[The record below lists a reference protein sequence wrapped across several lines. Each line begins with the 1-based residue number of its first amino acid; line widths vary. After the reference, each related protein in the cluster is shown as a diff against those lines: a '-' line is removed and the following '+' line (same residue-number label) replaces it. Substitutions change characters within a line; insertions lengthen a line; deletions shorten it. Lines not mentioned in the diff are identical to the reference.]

1 MIKEYKKILIMSV
14 VLLILVIC
22 IVVVFTTD
30 VSMAGIKSGSIFTI
44 SEGKNNLNSLLE
56 KESEVKAEHQSALDS
71 LEQAKNTY
79 ETEKKK
85 FDNID
90 QATVDLVKEA
100 TKDEK
105 YFIEYLWITL
115 GNYATDNNLIID
127 VITPGS
133 TLSSTGETLNGNASG
148 AQGSAGNALGG
159 GINFGSA
166 DGSTGTNRPTTDTSS
181 VANDSIRIIVK
192 GRYANVADFVYDVEN
207 DKELKFRLDNMK
219 MVYKSNN
226 QIEATFNIL
235 SLQVKK

>member
-133 TLSSTGETLNGNASG
+133 TLSSTGETLNGSG
-148 AQGSAGNALGG
+148 SDAGTGNALGG
-159 GINFGSA
+159 GINFG
-166 DGSTGTNRPTTDTSS
+166 GSDTGAGTNRPTTDTSS

>member
-148 AQGSAGNALGG
+148 TQSGSGDVLGG
-159 GINFGSA
+159 GMNFGSA

-181 VANDSIRIIVK
+181 VANNSIRIIVK

>member
-1 MIKEYKKILIMSV
+1 MKEYKKIIILCV
-14 VLLILVIC
+14 VLLILVIS

-30 VSMAGIKSGSIFTI
+30 LSIGNFKSAAIFTI
-44 SEGKNNLNSLLE
+44 SDGKTELNSLIE
-56 KESEVKAEHQSALDS
+56 REATTKAEHQSVLDAL
-71 LEQAKNTY
+71 ERAKNDY
-79 ETEKKK
+79 DSEKRT
-85 FDNID
+85 FEGID

-115 GNYATDNNLIID
+115 GNYASDNNLLID

-133 TLSSTGETLNGNASG
+133 TSASTGEVLNGDANQEN
-148 AQGSAGNALGG
+148 QGSSL
-159 GINFGSA
+159 
-166 DGSTGTNRPTTDTSS
+166 DTSIAS
-181 VANDSIRIIVK
+181 DAIRIVVK

-226 QIEATFNIL
+226 QIEATFNVL

>member
-1 MIKEYKKILIMSV
+1 MIKEYKKILIMSA

-22 IVVVFTTD
+22 IVIVFTSD
-30 VSMAGIKSGSIFTI
+30 VSIAGIKSGSIFTI
-44 SEGKNNLNSLLE
+44 SEGKNNLDGLFG
-56 KESEVKAEHQSALDS
+56 KEREVKAEHQSALDS

-115 GNYATDNNLIID
+115 GNYAAENNLIID

-133 TLSSTGETLNGNASG
+133 TLASTGEMLNGSG
-148 AQGSAGNALGG
+148 NESKGDSGDSQGGAE
-159 GINFGSA
+159 INK
-166 DGSTGTNRPTTDTSS
+166 PTIDISS
-181 VANDSIRIIVK
+181 IANNSIRIIVK

>member
-14 VLLILVIC
+14 VLLILIIS
-22 IVVVFTTD
+22 IVVVFTSD
-30 VSMAGIKSGSIFTI
+30 ISIAGITSGSIFTI
-44 SEGKNNLNSLLE
+44 SEGKNNLNGLIE
-56 KESEVKAEHQSALDS
+56 KESTVKAEHQSALDS

-133 TLSSTGETLNGNASG
+133 TLSSTGETLGETGSGN
-148 AQGSAGNALGG
+148 NLDG
-159 GINFGSA
+159 GINFGGA
-166 DGSTGTNRPTTDTSS
+166 DSGAGMGRPTTDTS
-181 VANDSIRIIVK
+181 VANNSIRIIVK

-207 DKELKFRLDNMK
+207 DKELKFRLDNIK

>member
-1 MIKEYKKILIMSV
+1 MLWQQERYP
-14 VLLILVIC
+14 
-22 IVVVFTTD
+22 FQ
-30 VSMAGIKSGSIFTI
+30 
-44 SEGKNNLNSLLE
+44 E
-56 KESEVKAEHQSALDS
+56 KESTVKAEHQSALDS

-79 ETEKKK
+79 EIEKKK
-85 FDNID
+85 FDTID

-133 TLSSTGETLNGNASG
+133 TLSSTGETLNGSG
-148 AQGSAGNALGG
+148 SDTGTGTGNALGG
-159 GINFGSA
+159 GINFG
-166 DGSTGTNRPTTDTSS
+166 GSDTGAGNSRPTTDTSS
-181 VANDSIRIIVK
+181 VANNSIRIIVK

-207 DKELKFRLDNMK
+207 DKELKFRLDNIK

>member
-14 VLLILVIC
+14 VLLILVIG
-22 IVVVFTTD
+22 IVIVFTSD
-30 VSMAGIKSGSIFTI
+30 VSIAGIKSGSIFTI
-44 SEGKNNLNSLLE
+44 SEGKNNLNSLME
-56 KESEVKAEHQSALDS
+56 KESTVKAEHQSALDS

-133 TLSSTGETLNGNASG
+133 TLSSTGETLNGSG
-148 AQGSAGNALGG
+148 SEGGAGNALGG
-159 GINFGSA
+159 GLNFGGA
-166 DGSTGTNRPTTDTSS
+166 EGGTGSNRPTTDTSS

-207 DKELKFRLDNMK
+207 DKELKFRLDNIK

>member
-56 KESEVKAEHQSALDS
+56 KENEVKAEHQSALDS

-148 AQGSAGNALGG
+148 SQG
-159 GINFGSA
+159 
-166 DGSTGTNRPTTDTSS
+166 GSTGTNRPTTDTSS
-181 VANDSIRIIVK
+181 VANNSIRIIVK

>member
-1 MIKEYKKILIMSV
+1 MIKEYKKILILFV
-14 VLLILVIC
+14 VLVILVIS
-22 IVVVFTTD
+22 IAVVFTTD
-30 VSMAGIKSGSIFTI
+30 ISLGSFKSAAIFTI
-44 SEGKNNLNSLLE
+44 SAGKNELNGLIE
-56 KESEVKAEHQSALDS
+56 REATVKAEHQSVLDS
-71 LEQAKNTY
+71 LETAKNEY
-79 ETEKKK
+79 DVQKEK
-85 FDNID
+85 FENID

-115 GNYATDNNLIID
+115 GNYANDNNLLID

-133 TLSSTGETLNGNASG
+133 TSASTGEILNGSEQDSNQVNQDSV
-148 AQGSAGNALGG
+148 L
-159 GINFGSA
+159 
-166 DGSTGTNRPTTDTSS
+166 DTSI
-181 VANDSIRIIVK
+181 ANNSIRIVVK

-235 SLQVKK
+235 SLKVKK

>member
-14 VLLILVIC
+14 VLLILVIS
-22 IVVVFTTD
+22 IVVVFTSD
-30 VSMAGIKSGSIFTI
+30 ISIAGITSGSIFTI
-44 SEGKNNLNSLLE
+44 SEGKNNLNGLIE
-56 KESEVKAEHQSALDS
+56 KESTVKAEHQSALDS

-115 GNYATDNNLIID
+115 GNYATDNNLTID

-133 TLSSTGETLNGNASG
+133 TLSSTGETLDGAGSG
-148 AQGSAGNALGG
+148 AGNALDG
-159 GINFGSA
+159 GINFGGA
-166 DGSTGTNRPTTDTSS
+166 DSGAGRPTTDIS
-181 VANDSIRIIVK
+181 VANNSIRIIVK

-207 DKELKFRLDNMK
+207 DKELKFRLDNIK

>member
-1 MIKEYKKILIMSV
+1 MIKEYKKILIMSA
-14 VLLILVIC
+14 VLLILIIGIVI
-22 IVVVFTTD
+22 VFTTD
-30 VSMAGIKSGSIFTI
+30 ISIAGIKSGSIFTI
-44 SEGKNNLNSLLE
+44 SEGKNNLNGLIE
-56 KESEVKAEHQSALDS
+56 KESTVKAEHQSALDS

-79 ETEKKK
+79 EIEKKK
-85 FDNID
+85 FDTID

-133 TLSSTGETLNGNASG
+133 TLSSTGETLNGSG
-148 AQGSAGNALGG
+148 SDTGTGTGNALGG
-159 GINFGSA
+159 GINFG
-166 DGSTGTNRPTTDTSS
+166 GSDTGAGNSGPTTDTSS
-181 VANDSIRIIVK
+181 VANNSIRIIVK

-207 DKELKFRLDNMK
+207 DKELKFRLDNIK

>member
-1 MIKEYKKILIMSV
+1 MNILKEYKKILIMLV
-14 VLLILVIC
+14 VLLILVIS
-22 IVVVFTTD
+22 IVVVVTTD
-30 VSMAGIKSGSIFTI
+30 ISLGNIKSAAIFTI
-44 SEGKNNLNSLLE
+44 SEGKSSLNGLIE
-56 KESEVKAEHQSALDS
+56 KEATIRAEHQSALDT
-71 LEQAKNTY
+71 LERTKNSY
-79 ETEKKK
+79 AVEKER
-85 FDNID
+85 FDKID
-90 QATVDLVKEA
+90 QATIDLVKEA

-115 GNYATDNNLIID
+115 GNYAEDNKLAID

-133 TLSSTGETLNGNASG
+133 TSASTGETLNGSLGNQNQDQTSQDSNIDTAIGNNA
-148 AQGSAGNALGG
+148 
-159 GINFGSA
+159 
-166 DGSTGTNRPTTDTSS
+166 
-181 VANDSIRIIVK
+181 IRIIVK